1 LGGGKVRSMTKDKLI
16 AHQEFISAKQWRY
29 KFYWL
34 APLFIF
40 SADANA
46 WGLVT
51 HLYFAHSLLWA
62 MPLLDPRL
70 QRAIKKFPE
79 LVMAGAC
86 LPDLAIVS
94 KSFKFTHQWENAH
107 ELLLSAKNDEETAI
121 AIGYASHLYVDVIAH
136 HHFVP
141 AHEAMWLENSMM
153 THIASEWAMDAHLSP
168 IMSHRPSRLLNQHHD
183 LLVAFVAPRFRC
195 SLERASQGLR
205 SLAFWDNVLRTVKLP
220 AWIYHGMRLLDKRIT
235 RHFVYYIAKTQTAIA
250 DIGTVLEGSRPAW
263 DAELKHLTKDELAT
277 WRRKCIQQLNQLH
290 PDPIE
295 YFNELTKPF
304 NELAKPKAG

>member
-1 LGGGKVRSMTKDKLI
+1 MAKDNPI
-16 AHQEFISAKQWRY
+16 AHKEFISAKQWLH
-29 KFYWL
+29 KSFWL
-34 APLFIF
+34 TPLVMF

-107 ELLLSAKNDEETAI
+107 ELLLSAQNDEETAI

-136 HHFVP
+136 NHFVP
-141 AHEAMWLENSMM
+141 AHEAMWIENSMI

-168 IMSHRPSRLLNQHHD
+168 IMAHTPSRLLNQHHD
-183 LLVAFVAPRFRC
+183 LLAAFVAPRFRC
-195 SLERASQGLR
+195 SLERASHGLR
-205 SLAFWDNVLRTVKLP
+205 RLAFWDNVLRTVRLP
-220 AWIYHGMRLLDKRIT
+220 SWIYHSMRLVDRRVGK
-235 RHFVYYIAKTQTAIA
+235 HFVYYIAKTQTALA
-250 DIGTVLEGSRPAW
+250 NIGNVLEGDRPAW
-263 DAELKHLTKDELAT
+263 NAELKHLTADELAT
-277 WRRKCIQQLNQLH
+277 WRRQCVQHLDLLH
-290 PDPIE
+290 PSPIE
-295 YFNELTKPF
+295 YFKDI
-304 NELAKPKAG
+304 AKVKAS